1 VKLQKASLFAL
12 YAVLEL
18 AAEPGR
24 QLSATDI
31 ADKYGISTHHLAK
44 VMRQLVRAGLVQAVR
59 GVGGG
64 YRFAGNTNRTTLLDV
79 IELFERLDTEL
90 DVPAGPR
97 AEALPVVAELQA
109 ISSEIDDLARS
120 VLESIT
126 LKTAL
131 AHARDRAAA
140 PGVMPPSAPVPART
154 ADEAALLT

>member
-1 VKLQKASLFAL
+1 MKLQKASLFAL

-64 YRFAGNTNRTTLLDV
+64 YRFAGNINRTTLLDV

-97 AEALPVVAELQA
+97 VEALPIVAELQT

-131 AHARDRAAA
+131 AHAHERTAA
-140 PGVMPPSAPVPART
+140 PRAPAVPVTRFAG
-154 ADEAALLT
+154 EEALLT